1 MVNSAGLFPV
11 GTDYT
16 DVTTDVTSNK
26 AKNLNGLYVIL
37 DRSEAPLLYIKTKYT
52 YTSLTL
58 VIYSF
63 ATIFIYLYVS

>member
-1 MVNSAGLFPV
+1 MVNSAGLFSV

-26 AKNLNGLYVIL
+26 AKKLNGLYVIL
-37 DRSEAPLLYIKTKYT
+37 DRSEAPVLYIKTGYT
-52 YTSLTL
+52 YTSLAL

-63 ATIFIYLYVS
+63 TTIFIHVS

>member
-1 MVNSAGLFPV
+1 MVNSAGLFSV

-26 AKNLNGLYVIL
+26 AKKWNGLYVIL
-37 DRSEAPLLYIKTKYT
+37 DRSEAPVLYIKTGYT
-52 YTSLTL
+52 YTSLAL

-63 ATIFIYLYVS
+63 TTIFIHVS